1 MALSENPEAMLD
13 ALRRGVAL
21 WPEQP
26 EYRESLAIALAQ
38 SGRVAEALPHFA
50 AIIQMDPES
59 PDAKFNLG
67 CAFLELD
74 RHEESAAQFSAYLKI
89 RPHSAQALTNLG
101 ACFIGLGRYSDAES
115 ALQRALIRDPKMV
128 DAFSNLGTVQSLRGR
143 YGDAEASFLTGLQ
156 HATDHVG
163 MWVKLGWLLIRRGAW
178 EDADEAFTR
187 ALAVQPDSARAVS
200 GLATVKERQGD
211 LDSAY
216 SLLEA
221 GREYGKDLPIFAQ
234 TYALVCR
241 RLKQPERAVAMV
253 EACIGHLSGGEDEAG
268 LLHAYGDL
276 MDSMGHHDAA
286 FSAHTR
292 ANRARNQDFDADQQS
307 LFVDELIRVF
317 SASAFRQLPGSFA
330 DAEPIFVV
338 GMPRSGTSLV
348 EQILASHSQV
358 YGAGEQTGLLHLV
371 GQMPF
376 YLRDR
381 RAYPACVDAL
391 SVVDLDNIA
400 ADYVERLP
408 EASKGSRHVV
418 DKMPFN
424 FLHLGLI
431 ALLFP
436 KAKIVHCVRDP
447 EDTCLSL
454 YFQQFS
460 PFYAF
465 STSLNGLG
473 RYYRD
478 YQRIMTHWESV
489 LPLAIH
495 SIVYEEL
502 VADPDTEIPR
512 LLAACSLESEESC
525 ARFWENPRQVD
536 TASYAQVR
544 RPLYKSA
551 VKRSAPYRPHL
562 SPLVSI
568 LEQK

>member
-1 MALSENPEAMLD
+1 MLD

-50 AIIQMDPES
+50 AIIQMDPDS
-59 PDAKFNLG
+59 ADARFNLG
-67 CAFLELD
+67 CALLELD

-89 RPHSAQALTNLG
+89 RPHSAQALTNIG
-101 ACFIGLGRYSDAES
+101 ACYIGLGRYSDAES

-143 YGDAEASFLTGLQ
+143 YGEAERSFLTGLQ
-156 HATDHVG
+156 HDPNHVG
-163 MWVKLGWLLIRRGAW
+163 MCVKLGWLLIRRGAW
-178 EDADEAFTR
+178 DDADEAFTR
-187 ALAVQPDSARAVS
+187 ALAVRPNSARAVS
-200 GLATVKERQGD
+200 GLATVKERKGD

-221 GREYGKDLPIFAQ
+221 GRGFGRNLPIFAQ

-241 RLKQPERAVAMV
+241 RLKKPEQAIPMV
-253 EACIGHLSGGEDEAG
+253 EECIEHLSGGEDEAG

-276 MDSMGHHDAA
+276 MDALGRHDAA
-286 FSAHTR
+286 FAAHTR
-292 ANRARNQDFDADQQS
+292 ANQARNQEFDADEHS
-307 LFVDELIRVF
+307 SFVDELIRVF
-317 SASAFRQLPGSFA
+317 SSSAFRQLPGSFA

-381 RAYPACVDAL
+381 RPYPTCVDAL

-400 ADYVERLP
+400 ANYIDRLP
-408 EASKGSRHVV
+408 EASRESRRVV

-431 ALLFP
+431 SLLFP
-436 KAKIVHCVRDP
+436 NAKIVHCVRDP

-465 STSLNGLG
+465 STSVTGLG

-478 YQRIMTHWESV
+478 YQRVMAHWQSV
-489 LPLAIH
+489 LPIPIH

-512 LLAACSLESEESC
+512 LLAACSLEVEPACS
-525 ARFWENPRQVD
+525 RFWENPRQVD

-551 VKRSAPYRPHL
+551 IKRSAPYRQHL